1 MKGIESKNPMACAGR
16 SRWNR
21 LDRELGGTVRT
32 VGTVLTRLTPR
43 GCGTRELSGAGAPV
57 AVHDP

>member
-16 SRWNR
+16 SRWSR

-32 VGTVLTRLTPR
+32 VGTVLTRLRYAAWMRDESAER
-43 GCGTRELSGAGAPV
+43 GRCTRGRA
-57 AVHDP
+57 